1 MTTGVPLLAGG
12 DGEVFAAVLDFVVAF
27 VREHAV
33 AIFLILLGLLAVQS
47 LRLGWNRGIAARRVG
62 RHRRIGASG
71 EKLARKLLR
80 QSGFRLLAEQS
91 SGSYDLL
98 VDGQACRVHLRAD
111 FIVAQKGRTYVAEVK
126 SGEESSKVTGRAT
139 RRQLLEYLYAFEV
152 HGVLLVDMREAT
164 IRRVEFPAIRAL
176 VS

>member
-1 MTTGVPLLAGG
+1 MRAGAPLLAEG
-12 DGEVFAAVLDFVVAF
+12 DGEVLAPVLDFVVVF
-27 VREHAV
+27 LREHAV
-33 AIFLILLGLLAVQS
+33 GVFLILFGLLAVQS
-47 LRLGWNRGIAARRVG
+47 LRLVWNRGIAARRVS

-91 SGSYDLL
+91 SGSYELL
-98 VDGQACRVHLRAD
+98 VDGEACCVHLRAD
-111 FIVAQKGRTYVAEVK
+111 FIVAQKGRVYVAEVK
-126 SGEESSKVTGRAT
+126 SGEESVKVTGRAT

-152 HGVLLVDMREAT
+152 HGVLLVDMRERT
-164 IRRVEFPAIRAL
+164 IRRIEFPAIRAL